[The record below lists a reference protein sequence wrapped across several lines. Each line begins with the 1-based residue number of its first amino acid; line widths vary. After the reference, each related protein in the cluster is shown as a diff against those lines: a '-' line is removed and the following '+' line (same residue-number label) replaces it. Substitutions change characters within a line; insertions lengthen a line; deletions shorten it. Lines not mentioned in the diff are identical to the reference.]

1 MRVPVSWL
9 REYADVPSDVPVTE
23 LAQRLTDAG
32 LKMEAVER
40 VGADLRGPL
49 VAGQVRDVEQFVANN
64 GKTIRWCQV
73 DVGESAPRGI
83 VCGATNFSVDDLVV
97 VALPGAVLPGG
108 FEISARRTYGHVSDG
123 MICSAHELGLGTD
136 HAGILVLGSDEH
148 LGVLPGADLVD
159 VLGLVDDVLDIEVTP
174 DRGYCLS
181 VRGVARE
188 AATAFAVAFRDPAE
202 QDSTAGDMPLPDGV
216 GEGHPVGIDD
226 PTAGDRIVLRT
237 VTGVDPGR
245 GTPLWMQRRL
255 LLAGMR
261 PISLAVDV
269 TNYVMVELGQ
279 PLHAFDRGKLR
290 GTIGVRRAR
299 AGERLET
306 LDHVVRDLHPEDILI
321 TDETGPLSL
330 AGTMGGLDS
339 EIDESSTDLVIEAA
353 HFSAT
358 GTARMSRRH
367 NLSSEASR
375 RFERGVDSQL
385 PPLAA
390 ARAVALLTR
399 LAGARY
405 VGSSEV
411 DLTSPPAAVVMSSD
425 LPSRVA
431 GRTYDRD
438 TVARRLTDIGATVA
452 GDGQLLVTPPSWR
465 PDLTDPADLVEE
477 VLRLEGYA
485 TLPSALPLA
494 PAGRGLTREQLLR
507 RRVSRALGAAGYVE
521 VLNQP
526 FVGTP
531 ALDALGIAE
540 DDVRRTG
547 VALVN
552 PLSEEEPQ
560 LRTTLL
566 PGLLRTLARN
576 IGKGFPDVALA
587 ETGLVFRPRQ
597 GAPERAAVPAVDRRP
612 TDEQLVAVEAALPNQ
627 PAYLAV
633 ALAGQREPAG
643 WWGEA
648 RPATWADAVQAARE
662 VAAAVRVPLRVR
674 AGQLAPW
681 HPGRCAEL
689 MLASGAVVGYA
700 GELHPRV
707 TAALGLPARSC
718 AMELDLS
725 PLLAAAPD
733 VVGAPE
739 VSPYP
744 VATAD
749 VSLSVDAG
757 TPAADVEQA
766 LRDGAGALL
775 ESVRLF
781 DVYAGAQ
788 AGEGR
793 TSLAYALRFRAPDRT
808 LTTAE
813 VAAARDDAVAEAARR
828 TGAVPRGG

>member
-9 REYADVPSDVPVTE
+9 REYADIPVDVPVTE
-23 LAQRLTDAG
+23 VAQRLTDAG

-49 VAGQVRDVEQFVANN
+49 VAGRVLAVEQFVASN

-73 DVGESAPRGI
+73 EVGEPAPRGI
-83 VCGATNFSVDDLVV
+83 VCGATNFSVDDIVV

-108 FEISARRTYGHVSDG
+108 FKIAARRTYGHVSDG
-123 MICSAHELGLGTD
+123 MICSARELGLGTD

-148 LGVLPGADLVD
+148 AGVTPGADLVGE
-159 VLGLVDDVLDIEVTP
+159 LGLVDDVLDIEVTP

-188 AATAFAVAFRDPAE
+188 AATAFAVAFHDPAE
-202 QDSTAGDMPLPDGV
+202 VDAALPDVAGP
-216 GEGHPVGIDD
+216 GHPVDIDD
-226 PTAGDRIVLRT
+226 PTACDRIVLRS
-237 VTGVDPGR
+237 VAAVNPHR
-245 GTPLWMQRRL
+245 ETPLWMRRRL

-269 TNYVMVELGQ
+269 TNYVMLELGQ
-279 PLHAFDRGKLR
+279 PLHAFDRGKLS
-290 GTIGVRRAR
+290 GAVGVRRAR

-353 HFSAT
+353 HFSAP

-367 NLSSEASR
+367 NVFSEASR
-375 RFERGVDSQL
+375 RFERGVDPEL
-385 PPLAA
+385 PPRAS

-399 LAGARY
+399 LAGGRY
-405 VGSSEV
+405 VGCSEV
-411 DLTSPPAAVVMSSD
+411 DLTSSPLQVAMSSA

-431 GRTYDRD
+431 GRAYDRD
-438 TVARRLTDIGATVA
+438 TVVRRLTEVGATVA
-452 GDGQLLVTPPSWR
+452 GDGQLMVTPPSWR
-465 PDLTDPADLVEE
+465 PDLSDPADLVEE
-477 VLRLEGYA
+477 VLRLEGYS
-485 TLPSALPLA
+485 TLPSQLPLA
-494 PAGRGLTREQLLR
+494 PAGRGLTRQQLLR

-526 FVGTP
+526 FVGVA
-531 ALDALGIAE
+531 ALDALGLAD
-540 DDVRRTG
+540 DDVRRAG
-547 VALVN
+547 VALAN
-552 PLSEEEPQ
+552 PLSEEEPL

-576 IGKGFPDVALA
+576 VGQGFPEVALS
-587 ETGLVFRPRQ
+587 ETGLVFRPRP
-597 GAPERAAVPAVDRRP
+597 GAPERAAVPSVDRRP
-612 TDEQLVAVEAALPNQ
+612 TVEELAAVEAALPDQ
-627 PAYLAV
+627 PTYAAV

-643 WWGEA
+643 WWGDA
-648 RPATWADAVQAARE
+648 RPAIWADAVQAARE

-674 AGQLAPW
+674 AGRLAPW

-689 MLASGAVVGYA
+689 VLPSGAVVGYA

-707 TAALGLPARSC
+707 IAAMGLPARSC

-725 PLLAAAPD
+725 ALLAAAPE
-733 VVGAPE
+733 VVEAPA
-739 VSPYP
+739 VSSYP
-744 VATAD
+744 VATVD

-766 LRDGAGALL
+766 LRDGAGPLL
-775 ESVRLF
+775 ESLRLF
-781 DVYAGAQ
+781 DVYSGAQ

-793 TSLAYALRFRAPDRT
+793 TSLAYALRFRALDRT
-808 LTTAE
+808 LTAAE
-813 VAAARDDAVAEAARR
+813 VATARDCAVAEAARH
-828 TGAVPRGG
+828 TGAVLRGD